1 MKLVKKPWAPHV
13 LISSELTIRHQNL
26 NGPTTDDEA
35 ERNVERFLAAHI
47 IPVSQLADPQE
58 WADGKDF
65 NQPKTDGVV
74 KNLLG
79 SEVEI
84 VEGEKAGTYVV
95 KPGDIE
101 VVDLSSV
108 SRLPEGHR
116 VKLMK

>member
-1 MKLVKKPWAPHV
+1 M
-13 LISSELTIRHQNL
+13 

-47 IPVSQLADPQE
+47 IPVSHLRVHGAR
-58 WADGKDF
+58 ADGKDF

-101 VVDLSSV
+101 VVELSSV
-108 SRLPEGHR
+108 SRLSEDHR
-116 VKLMK
+116 DKLMKQANNGRILYLNGVLPFRE

>member
-1 MKLVKKPWAPHV
+1 

-47 IPVSQLADPQE
+47 IPVSILTVWQGG
-58 WADGKDF
+58 ADGKDF

-101 VVDLSSV
+101 VVELSSV

-116 VKLMK
+116 NKLMK